1 LPAQVWLKPV
11 GNVMLTDRLK
21 EWRRKRAKAE
31 GVPASFVMSD
41 RTLGDIVRCMP
52 KDWADLA
59 GIPGMDPAKLER
71 YGDEL
76 LVMVA
81 TVARSRALPA
91 S

>member
-1 LPAQVWLKPV
+1 
-11 GNVMLTDRLK
+11 MLTDRLK

-31 GVPASFVMSD
+31 GVPASFVVEGPDPWTRSSG
-41 RTLGDIVRCMP
+41 RMP

-81 TVARSRALPA
+81 ARGPKPRSPGDLT
-91 S
+91 

>member
-1 LPAQVWLKPV
+1 
-11 GNVMLTDRLK
+11 MLTDRLK

-31 GVPASFVMSD
+31 GVPARVVLPD
-41 RTLGDIVRCMP
+41 RTLDGIVRKMP

-59 GIPGMDPAKLER
+59 GIPGMDPARLER

-81 TVARSRALPA
+81 AVARSRVLPA
-91 S
+91 PLT